1 MSKKKVMPSE
11 RASSERGILPM
22 KNSDMK
28 VIAIILSI
36 ALFITIITSN
46 AVAVASVILLAR
58 DGGTVVEQ
66 GGQAAPQGGTTSTT
80 PSGSTSSSS
89 TSSSS
94 SSSSSSTEQTTAPSG
109 SGTSTDKPADKPAD
123 NANDAVIA
131 DPLAFF
137 QKAAKDI
144 HENGSAGYTKKGW
157 QTVEGDLQLDKLTF
171 LSGPLTSLIKTFMTE
186 ESAAEEKIN
195 EKGSDDAKNRMPISN
210 CAASDVASATA
221 KKLDN
226 GNYEVVIVMK
236 DVVNPSYSDTTGL
249 VLMSKEFL
257 DIKDVQNTV
266 ATDETVKKLVK
277 SVDGTITYKAYT
289 ITAEMTADGKFVSIT
304 HFCAADIVANVEA
317 VAGSLGA
324 TGALGFNAKYYDF
337 KY

>member
-1 MSKKKVMPSE
+1 
-11 RASSERGILPM
+11 M

-66 GGQAAPQGGTTSTT
+66 QGGTQATTPGGTTSTT
-80 PSGSTSSSS
+80 PSGSTS
-89 TSSSS
+89 
-94 SSSSSSTEQTTAPSG
+94 TTPSG
-109 SGTSTDKPADKPAD
+109 STSTTPSGSTDKPADKPAD

-131 DPLAFF
+131 DPLAFY

-144 HENGSAGYTKKGW
+144 HDNGTAGYTKKGW

-171 LSGPLTSLIKTFMTE
+171 LSGPLTSLIKNFMTE

-195 EKGSDDAKNRMPISN
+195 EKGSDDAKNRMPVSN

-236 DVVNPSYSDTTGL
+236 DQVNPSYSDTTGL

-266 ATDETVKKLVK
+266 ANDETVKKLVK

-304 HFCAADIVANVEA
+304 HFCAADIVADVQA

-324 TGALGFNAKYYDF
+324 SGALGFNAKYYDF

>member
-1 MSKKKVMPSE
+1 VT
-11 RASSERGILPM
+11 
-22 KNSDMK
+22 D
-28 VIAIILSI
+28 
-36 ALFITIITSN
+36 
-46 AVAVASVILLAR
+46 
-58 DGGTVVEQ
+58 Q
-66 GGQAAPQGGTTSTT
+66 
-80 PSGSTSSSS
+80 GSTN
-89 TSSSS
+89 TD
-94 SSSSSSTEQTTAPSG
+94 AG
-109 SGTSTDKPADKPAD
+109 NTSTDAGNTSTNNGGSTGTSAIEK
-123 NANDAVIA
+123 
-131 DPLAFF
+131 DPLGAF
-137 QKAAKDI
+137 QKASKEI
-144 HENGSAGYTKKGW
+144 HDKAVAGYKNKAW
-157 QTVEGDLQLDKLTF
+157 QAVEGDLQLTKLDF
-171 LSGPLTSLIKTFMTE
+171 LAGTLTSLIKSFMTE

-236 DVVNPSYSDTTGL
+236 DMVNPSYADTTGL
-249 VLMSKEFL
+249 VLMSREFL

-324 TGALGFNAKYYDF
+324 SGALGFNAKYYDF

>member
-1 MSKKKVMPSE
+1 
-11 RASSERGILPM
+11 M

-36 ALFITIITSN
+36 ALFFTIITSN
-46 AVAVASVILLAR
+46 AVSVASVILLAK
-58 DGGTVVEQ
+58 DGVSTQAPAGDQ
-66 GGQAAPQGGTTSTT
+66 GGATQQGGTTSTTPGGSTSTT
-80 PSGSTSSSS
+80 PSGSTS
-89 TSSSS
+89 
-94 SSSSSSTEQTTAPSG
+94 TTPSG
-109 SGTSTDKPADKPAD
+109 STSTTPSGSTSTTPSGSTSTDSNATNNDANAPADD
-123 NANDAVIA
+123 NPIMK
-131 DPLAFF
+131 DPLAAY

-144 HENGSAGYTKKGW
+144 HDNGTAGYTKKGW

-171 LSGPLTSLIKTFMTE
+171 LSGPLTSLIKSFMTE

-324 TGALGFNAKYYDF
+324 SGALGFNAKYYDF
-337 KY
+337 RY

>member
-1 MSKKKVMPSE
+1 
-11 RASSERGILPM
+11 M

-66 GGQAAPQGGTTSTT
+66 QGGTQATTPGGTTSTT
-80 PSGSTSSSS
+80 PSGSTS
-89 TSSSS
+89 
-94 SSSSSSTEQTTAPSG
+94 TTPSG
-109 SGTSTDKPADKPAD
+109 STSTTPSGSTSTTPSGSTSTTPSGSTDKPADKPAD
-123 NANDAVIA
+123 NANDPVLA

-144 HENGSAGYTKKGW
+144 HENGTAGYTKKGW
-157 QTVEGDLQLDKLTF
+157 QTVEGDLQLDKLSF
-171 LSGPLTSLIKTFMTE
+171 LSGPLTSLIKSFMTE

-236 DVVNPSYSDTTGL
+236 DMVNPSYADTTGL
-249 VLMSKEFL
+249 VLMSREFL

-324 TGALGFNAKYYDF
+324 SGALGFNAKYYDF

>member
-1 MSKKKVMPSE
+1 MPSE

-58 DGGTVVEQ
+58 DGATVQTDAPAGDQ
-66 GGQAAPQGGTTSTT
+66 GGQTSNQQSNSNNAVNSNNTQSNTTNNTQTNNTQTNNTQTNNTT
-80 PSGSTSSSS
+80 NNNTQS
-89 TSSSS
+89 
-94 SSSSSSTEQTTAPSG
+94 
-109 SGTSTDKPADKPAD
+109 DKPAD

-324 TGALGFNAKYYDF
+324 SGALGFNAKYYDF